1 MNKKH
6 IGGWV
11 LFFAGS
17 VCLCAGTV
25 TAETSTKD
33 DQGNYYGFTL
43 ALGTGNPALTD
54 PNGILES
61 LSGSLVALDDVSI
74 LTRSNNSY
82 TDAKLAVYTYQADGN
97 VGNFVGLSDA
107 ASFAP
112 DTDVKFTFGNLD
124 LTLGERYQFLFVNAS
139 ATNAALTNTE
149 SSSLLQLYQM
159 YALAWG
165 ISVTADQYS
174 GALLPSGWGTYTSS
188 GLNAWEGH
196 RMPVASLT
204 VSSAAIPE
212 YSSFGFLVGVGA
224 LLLASTD
231 RRRRRVASRKAAKQ
245 D

>member
-33 DQGNYYGFTL
+33 GQGNYYGFTL
-43 ALGTGNPALTD
+43 ALGSGSPSLTD
-54 PNGILES
+54 PDGILTS
-61 LSGSLVALDDVSI
+61 LSGTAVALDDVSI
-74 LTRSNNSY
+74 LTCLNNSFA
-82 TDAKLAVYTYQADGN
+82 DAKLAVYVYQADGN

-107 ASFAP
+107 ISFAP
-112 DTDVKFTFGNLD
+112 GTEVKFTFANLD

-139 ATNAALTNTE
+139 ATNDALTNTE
-149 SSSLLQLYQM
+149 NSTLLQLYQM

-174 GALLPSGWGTYTSS
+174 GELLPSGWGTYTSS

-196 RMPVASLT
+196 RMPVAAVT

-212 YSSFGFLVGVGA
+212 YSSFGLLVGVGA
-224 LLLASTD
+224 FLFTSAG
-231 RRRRRVASRKAAKQ
+231 RRRKRLVAA
-245 D
+245 